1 MYRGRAPQKGISI
14 MAKNK
19 NFTPS
24 LVPGKKRKGLSFWRT
39 IFRKKSDNGFYSAI
53 RNDNKVSLL
62 WIEANQFGKTSCYPG
77 VLIIDGVEYAWA
89 DGLSNKAKKY
99 NNRMIELWNEVVDPQ
114 RIQTEYTLYELT
126 SEQFFRD
133 FGPAQDRVMREL
145 FLPKEEAPAE
155 ETAEE
160 DASAAETEAQAEE

>member
-1 MYRGRAPQKGISI
+1 

-24 LVPGKKRKGLSFWRT
+24 LVPNKKRKGLSFWRT
-39 IFRKKSDNGFYSAI
+39 IFRKKSDNGFYSAV
-53 RNDNKVSLL
+53 RHDNKVSLL

-77 VLIIDGVEYAWA
+77 VLTIDGVEYAWA

-99 NNRMIELWNEVVDPQ
+99 NNKMCDLWNEVVDPQ
-114 RIQTEYTLYELT
+114 RIESEYTLYELT

-133 FGPAQDRVMREL
+133 FQPAQDRVMREL
-145 FLPKEEAPAE
+145 FLPKEKPAE
-155 ETAEE
+155 E
-160 DASAAETEAQAEE
+160 ETEAESEENTEA